1 MASLG
6 NADTLEIAH
15 FDRLAEVWW
24 DQHGEMRTL
33 HVINP
38 LRLDFIRDDRTLSNL
53 AVLDVG
59 CGGGILTEA
68 LARAGAH
75 VTGIDLSQ
83 SSITVAEQHAQ
94 SQGLPIEYYYSNVE
108 DFAQKHEAS
117 YDIVTCMELLEHVP
131 QPGQVI
137 AACAQAL
144 KPGGQAYF
152 STINRTPKAFL
163 FAILIGE
170 YVLHLLPRGSHKYRR
185 LIRFQEMKVWAV
197 ENGLAFMRLA
207 SLMYNPLTG
216 KFKLAAQK
224 EDVNYMAQFTRQ
236 ALSSEKVAV

>member
-6 NADTLEIAH
+6 NADALEIAR
-15 FDRLAEVWW
+15 FDRMSEVWW
-24 DQHGEMRTL
+24 DPQGEMRTL

-38 LRLDFIRDDRTLSNL
+38 LRLDFIRDNRTLSDL
-53 AVLDVG
+53 AILDVG

-83 SSITVAEQHAQ
+83 SSIAVAEQHAK
-94 SQGLPIEYYYSNVE
+94 SQGLPVEYYCANVE
-108 DFAQKHEAS
+108 DFTQKHKEC
-117 YDIVTCMELLEHVP
+117 YDIVTCMEMLEHVP
-131 QPGQVI
+131 QPGQII

-170 YVLHLLPRGSHKYRR
+170 YVLLLLPRGSHKYRR
-185 LIRFQEMKVWAV
+185 LIRPHELKAWAV
-197 ENGLAFMRLA
+197 ENGLVFTRMA

-216 KFKLAAQK
+216 KFKLAAHK
-224 EDVNYMAQFTRQ
+224 EDVNYLAQFTRRI
-236 ALSSEKVAV
+236 